1 MSAALAGMLRN
12 QFPALM
18 AGHMLI
24 WLGIAGF
31 GYLTGGAVVVALCVA
46 AAGMLVTMLAFGLL
60 ALSVENNRLLARIA
74 DGVGGFA
81 EAAPFEGAARQ
92 AGFAQQPTV
101 QQPVLS
107 QPVAATQPV
116 AARLAAATAL
126 LADQRSGTAAANAHG
141 LGRAEPVVTLRRS
154 TAMPGL

>member
-92 AGFAQQPTV
+92 AGFTQQPTV

-107 QPVAATQPV
+107 QPVAAQPV

-126 LADQRSGTAAANAHG
+126 RADQRSGSAAANAHG
-141 LGRAEPVVTLRRS
+141 PGRAEPVVTLRRS